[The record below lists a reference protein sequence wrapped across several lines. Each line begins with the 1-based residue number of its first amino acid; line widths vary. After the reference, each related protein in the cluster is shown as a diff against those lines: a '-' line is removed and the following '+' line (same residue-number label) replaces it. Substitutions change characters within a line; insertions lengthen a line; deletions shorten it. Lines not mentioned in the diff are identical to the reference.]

1 MRGRRF
7 RIDPQRFRKHTL
19 CACVVFAEKQYVT
32 QYDVWVIPVRMSLD
46 DAAQRR
52 LCFGGVEVEIEF
64 SFGKKRFRFKVGL
77 SDSESLLKTVH
88 SIHLA
93 TERLFGSA
101 AINERVG
108 IRAAVLFYSRVEFLY
123 RGFEVLLI

>member
-7 RIDPQRFRKHTL
+7 RIDPQRFRQHTL
-19 CACVVFAEKQYVT
+19 CACVIFAEKQYVT
-32 QYDVWVIPVRMSLD
+32 HYDVRVIPVRMPLD

-52 LCFGGVEVEIEF
+52 LYFGRVEVEIEF
-64 SFGKKRFRFKVGL
+64 SFGKKRFGLEVGL
-77 SDSESLLKTVH
+77 SNGESLLKAVH

-108 IRAAVLFYSRVEFLY
+108 IRAAVLFYGRVEFLY
-123 RGFEVLLI
+123 RGFEV